1 MEFLK
6 GFNQFVELKIPIT
19 FDNHK
24 VEGVFGADPFQVQF
38 FKEISDVDLK
48 DLVEAANF
56 IDCPY
61 AMDSCCAAIAIKFKV
76 AQINSSRDM
85 GMSDDEIRYQKRPL

>member
-1 MEFLK
+1 M
-6 GFNQFVELKIPIT
+6 
-19 FDNHK
+19 
-24 VEGVFGADPFQVQF
+24 
-38 FKEISDVDLK
+38 DLK

-76 AQINSSRDM
+76 AQINYSRDM
-85 GMSDDEIRYQKRPL
+85 GMSDDEIRYQKRPLKGQEELDLKL